1 MFIVIDVYTQHLKLS
16 PTLGNKCHVMSLNGQ
31 QCLLL
36 TLEAENARC
45 LFPSFLIGM
54 LCHNMGKTNEKYLP
68 WGPKDIYIA
77 ESPLIVA

>member
-45 LFPSFLIGM
+45 LFPSFLIGT